1 MAVLVAAYCF
11 TKCFP
16 AFIAVALTEEAV
28 NYSSYRVINC
38 SSSGANNCSNS
49 AADFVINCSQFRVV
63 NNCSNSA
70 ADFVLNCSQFRVVNC
85 SSKGAVNYYSSW
97 ADFAINYSTSSQ
109 DPTIV
114 ILVIPIKVQAKC
126 QVID

>member
-28 NYSSYRVINC
+28 NYSSYRVVNC

-63 NNCSNSA
+63 N
-70 ADFVLNCSQFRVVNC
+70 C
-85 SSKGAVNYYSSW
+85 SSKPVVNYYSSW

-114 ILVIPIKVQAKC
+114 KLVTPIKVQAKC